1 MARTVAM
8 RHPVPDLTIWAPP
21 PAHHAR
27 TRLHA
32 TQGSVG
38 IVGGTIAVVSDVPL
52 EAKQVIDCTG
62 LVISPGERVPLRWWV
77 GGCWVLGMG
86 G

>member
-1 MARTVAM
+1 
-8 RHPVPDLTIWAPP
+8 
-21 PAHHAR
+21 
-27 TRLHA
+27 
-32 TQGSVG
+32 VG

-52 EAKQVIDCTG
+52 EAKQVIDCSG